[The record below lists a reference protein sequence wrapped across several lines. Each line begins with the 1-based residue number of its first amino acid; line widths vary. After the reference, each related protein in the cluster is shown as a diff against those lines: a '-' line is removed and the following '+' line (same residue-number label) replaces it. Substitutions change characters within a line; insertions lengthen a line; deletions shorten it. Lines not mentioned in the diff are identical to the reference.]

1 MLVIS
6 LQNTRANIGQPESHL
21 AHSLLSDSL
30 NAIVRSIFPVESR
43 I

>member
-6 LQNTRANIGQPESHL
+6 LQNTRANIGQPESP
-21 AHSLLSDSL
+21 SLTAFYPNSL
-30 NAIVRSIFPVESR
+30 NAIVRSIFPVESK